1 MSITATM
8 VFEASELNRDEKMG
22 NNILTIK
29 KLSYGNKILAFISRN
44 AIRHYLFCTLN
55 RLYPEDWKEAAVTVP
70 KTSKEAIQFDLK
82 KSNILENAELDFFGY
97 MSTEEGSL
105 STVRKA
111 PLGITKALS
120 FEEWR
125 GDMAFYANPEMA
137 KRSGTTPNPYQK
149 EEFFGIFKYSVTIDE
164 DRIGKDSWIISN
176 GELEFSEGTLK
187 ISLEATKKKKNDS
200 GKILIVRNL
209 EKISET
215 EYKHDK
221 GKVIIKE
228 NDNQKTIN
236 FIVDDE
242 VKEKRIKQI
251 LEVLQNGLVYH
262 ASTEHE
268 CIIPLFMIAA
278 KVKIPAPIFHHKLNI
293 DFDVS
298 PMRITKENIED
309 LLSNEYIES
318 IYLKDSPSK
327 LTIEPFQT
335 NIPKSQKIDDLITKE
350 DKK

>member
-44 AIRHYLFCTLN
+44 AIRHYLFYTLN
-55 RLYPEDWKEAAVTVP
+55 RLYPEDWQEAAVTVP

-97 MSTEEGSL
+97 MSTEGDFL

-125 GDMAFYANPEMA
+125 GDMAFYANPDMA

-149 EEFFGIFKYSVTIDE
+149 EEFFGLFKYSVTIDE

-176 GELEFSEGTLK
+176 GEIEFSDGILK
-187 ISLEATKKKKNDS
+187 ISLKSKKKNDS
-200 GKILIVRNL
+200 EKILFVRNL

-215 EYKHDK
+215 EYRHNK

-262 ASTEHE
+262 SSTEHE

-278 KVKIPAPIFHHKLNI
+278 KVRIPAPIFHHKLNV

-309 LLSNEYIES
+309 LLGNEYIES
-318 IYLKDSPSK
+318 LYLRDSSSK

-335 NIPKSQKIDDLITKE
+335 NIPKCQKIDDLINKE
-350 DKK
+350 DK